1 MEFVDPVIGYLQGTL
16 AVFMGG
22 HACKALE
29 CVAEI
34 RRTVESTLK
43 SDLLYSQT
51 CSLQELLG
59 VIHSA
64 FEYKLVR

>member
-16 AVFMGG
+16 AVFMSGY
-22 HACKALE
+22 ACEALE

>member
-34 RRTVESTLK
+34 RRTVESALK

-51 CSLQELLG
+51 CSL
-59 VIHSA
+59 
-64 FEYKLVR
+64 